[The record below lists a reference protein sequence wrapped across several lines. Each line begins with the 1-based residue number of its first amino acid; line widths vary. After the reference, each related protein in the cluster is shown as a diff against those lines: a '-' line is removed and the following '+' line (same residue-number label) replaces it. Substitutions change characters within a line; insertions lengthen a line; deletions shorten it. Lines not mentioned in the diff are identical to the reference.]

1 MRAENE
7 GERLST
13 WSPEQLRLIT
23 KIAVLYHE
31 EGMGQGD
38 ISRKLNLS
46 QARVSRYLKAATE
59 EGIVRTTVVQPFGI
73 YVGLEKALEQKFN
86 LQEVVVVE
94 NIEGASLVASLGS
107 TAATYLETTLVA
119 NDHVGISSWSTTLL
133 ATVEAMRSRPRKVVN
148 EVIQLIGGVGSPQ
161 AQIQASRLTSHLAEL
176 TSATPFYMAA
186 PGVASSKEVK
196 KAFLSDPAVSATIQA
211 WERVTTLLVGVGT
224 FPASP
229 LLAASGNALAKAEEQ
244 QLAKEG
250 AVGEICLRYFDGN
263 GNVMSPAIEERVIAI
278 DAKTMKKIPRRIG
291 VAGGLKKLN
300 AIRAAVEGG
309 WINVLITDSEIA
321 RQLLE
326 PRRLKRK

>member
-13 WSPEQLRLIT
+13 WSSEQLRLIT

-31 EGMGQGD
+31 EGMGQAD
-38 ISRKLNLS
+38 ISKKLNLS
-46 QARVSRYLKAATE
+46 QARVSRYLKAAE
-59 EGIVRTTVVQPFGI
+59 GEGIVRTTVVQPFGI
-73 YVGLEKALEQKFN
+73 YVGLEKALEQKFK

-94 NIEGASLVASLGS
+94 NIEGTSLVASLGS
-107 TAATYLETTLVA
+107 AAATYLETTLVA
-119 NDHVGISSWSTTLL
+119 SDHVGISSWSTTLL

-148 EVIQLIGGVGSPQ
+148 EVVQLIGGVGSPQ

-176 TSATPFYMAA
+176 TLATPFYMAA

-196 KAFLSDPAVSATIQA
+196 KAFLSDPAVRATIEA
-211 WERVTTLLVGVGT
+211 WGRVTTLLVGVGT

-229 LLAASGNALAKAEEQ
+229 LLAASGNALEKSEEQ
-244 QLAKEG
+244 QLAKAG
-250 AVGEICLRYFDGN
+250 AVGEICLRYFNGE
-263 GNVMSPAIEERVIAI
+263 GNVMSPEIEERVISM
-278 DAKTMKKIPRRIG
+278 DAKTMKQIPRRIG
-291 VAGGLKKLN
+291 VAGGAKKLA

-326 PRRLKRK
+326 PPRQKRK

>member
-13 WSPEQLRLIT
+13 WSSEQLRLIT

-31 EGMGQGD
+31 EGMGQAD
-38 ISRKLNLS
+38 ISKKLNLS
-46 QARVSRYLKAATE
+46 QARVSRYLKAAE
-59 EGIVRTTVVQPFGI
+59 GEGIVRTTVVQPYGI
-73 YVGLEKALEQKFN
+73 YVGLEKALEQKFK
-86 LQEVVVVE
+86 LQEVVVVVY
-94 NIEGASLVASLGS
+94 IEGASLVASLGS
-107 TAATYLETTLVA
+107 AAATYLETTLVA
-119 NDHVGISSWSTTLL
+119 SDHVGISSWSTTLL

-148 EVIQLIGGVGSPQ
+148 EVVQLIGGVGSPQ

-196 KAFLSDPAVSATIQA
+196 KAFLSDPAVRATIEA
-211 WERVTTLLVGVGT
+211 WGRVTTLLVGVGT

-229 LLAASGNALAKAEEQ
+229 LLAASGNALEKSEEQ
-244 QLAKEG
+244 QLAKAG
-250 AVGEICLRYFDGN
+250 AVGEICLRYFNGE
-263 GNVMSPAIEERVIAI
+263 GNVMSPEIEERVISM
-278 DAKTMKKIPRRIG
+278 DAKTMKQIPRRIG
-291 VAGGLKKLN
+291 VAGGAKKLA

-326 PRRLKRK
+326 PPRQKRK

>member
-13 WSPEQLRLIT
+13 WSSEQLRLIT

-31 EGMGQGD
+31 EGMGQAD
-38 ISRKLNLS
+38 ISKKLNLS
-46 QARVSRYLKAATE
+46 QARVSRYLKAAE
-59 EGIVRTTVVQPFGI
+59 GEGIVRTTVVQPYGI
-73 YVGLEKALEQKFN
+73 YVGLEKALEQKFK

-94 NIEGASLVASLGS
+94 NIEGASRVASLGS
-107 TAATYLETTLVA
+107 AAATYLETTLVA
-119 NDHVGISSWSTTLL
+119 SDHVGISSWSTTLL

-148 EVIQLIGGVGSPQ
+148 EVVQLIGGVGSPQ

-196 KAFLSDPAVSATIQA
+196 KAFLSDPAVRATIEA
-211 WERVTTLLVGVGT
+211 WGRVTTLLVGVGT

-229 LLAASGNALAKAEEQ
+229 LLAASGNALEKSEEQ
-244 QLAKEG
+244 QLAKAG
-250 AVGEICLRYFDGN
+250 AVGEICLRYFNGE
-263 GNVMSPAIEERVIAI
+263 GNVMSPEIEERVISM
-278 DAKTMKKIPRRIG
+278 DAKTMKQIPRRIG
-291 VAGGLKKLN
+291 VAGGAKKLA

-326 PRRLKRK
+326 PPRQKRK

>member
-1 MRAENE
+1 M
-7 GERLST
+7 
-13 WSPEQLRLIT
+13 
-23 KIAVLYHE
+23 
-31 EGMGQGD
+31 
-38 ISRKLNLS
+38 
-46 QARVSRYLKAATE
+46 
-59 EGIVRTTVVQPFGI
+59 QPYGI
-73 YVGLEKALEQKFN
+73 YVGLEKALEQKFK

-107 TAATYLETTLVA
+107 AAATYLETTLVA
-119 NDHVGISSWSTTLL
+119 SDHVGISSWSTTLL

-148 EVIQLIGGVGSPQ
+148 EVVQLIGGVGSPQ

-196 KAFLSDPAVSATIQA
+196 KAFLSDPAVRATIEA
-211 WERVTTLLVGVGT
+211 WGRVTTLLVGVGT

-229 LLAASGNALAKAEEQ
+229 LLAASGNALEKSEEQ
-244 QLAKEG
+244 QLAKAG
-250 AVGEICLRYFDGN
+250 AVGEICLRYFNGE
-263 GNVMSPAIEERVIAI
+263 GNVMSPEIEERVISM
-278 DAKTMKKIPRRIG
+278 DAKTMKQIPRRIG
-291 VAGGLKKLN
+291 VAGGAKKLA

-326 PRRLKRK
+326 PPRQKRK

>member
-13 WSPEQLRLIT
+13 WSSEQLRLIT

-31 EGMGQGD
+31 EGMGQAD
-38 ISRKLNLS
+38 ISKKLNLS
-46 QARVSRYLKAATE
+46 QARVSRYLKAAE
-59 EGIVRTTVVQPFGI
+59 GEGIVRTTVVQPFGI
-73 YVGLEKALEQKFN
+73 YVGLEKALEQKFK

-107 TAATYLETTLVA
+107 AAATYLETTLVA
-119 NDHVGISSWSTTLL
+119 SDHVGISSWSTTLL

-148 EVIQLIGGVGSPQ
+148 EVVQLIGGVGSPQ

-196 KAFLSDPAVSATIQA
+196 KAFLSDPAVRATIEA
-211 WERVTTLLVGVGT
+211 WGRVTTLLVGVGT

-229 LLAASGNALAKAEEQ
+229 LLAASGNALEKSEEQ
-244 QLAKEG
+244 QLAKAG
-250 AVGEICLRYFDGN
+250 AVGEICLRYFNGE
-263 GNVMSPAIEERVIAI
+263 GNVMSPEIEERVISM
-278 DAKTMKKIPRRIG
+278 DAKTMKQIPRRIG
-291 VAGGLKKLN
+291 VAGGAKKLA

-326 PRRLKRK
+326 PPRQKRK